1 MILDVLL
8 TVCIVSFAAMV
19 LGMVISELNG
29 GTPLMDAYSW
39 PGRFDVADASAIQMT
54 QIYTMAS
61 YYALRAVAA
70 LATGIAAL
78 AAACAM
84 REERGV

>member
-1 MILDVLL
+1 MRQLLFWTGVVVAAFGAVLAL
-8 TVCIVSFAAMV
+8 
-19 LGMVISELNG
+19 
-29 GTPLMDAYSW
+29 DAYSW

-70 LATGIAAL
+70 LATGLAAL
-78 AAACAM
+78 VTACAL
-84 REERGV
+84 RETGGAA